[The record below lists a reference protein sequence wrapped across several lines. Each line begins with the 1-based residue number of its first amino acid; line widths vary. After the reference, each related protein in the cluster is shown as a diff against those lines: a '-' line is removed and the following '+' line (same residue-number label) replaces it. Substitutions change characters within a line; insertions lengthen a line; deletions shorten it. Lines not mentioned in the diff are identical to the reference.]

1 MRYIQKQEYN
11 KGISEELQAFEDW
24 KVAQEIDAKVADE
37 NISFKTIW
45 SIFRDDNKE
54 QYDKLKAVLVKEQG
68 YLCAYCGSRIGIDS
82 NTPIEHIA
90 PKSLPE
96 NKDKVLSY
104 HNFVAVCKGGTKDIV
119 YLIAE
124 EKEVN
129 LGNIAKFYGVSLDKL
144 KQLDA
149 KRILV
154 FKKSPQN
161 HCDNAK
167 GDEIIR
173 ITPLMIGCE
182 DRFTYLPYGE
192 EIHPCKED
200 DAEALQTIE
209 LLELNNVD
217 YLKDGRGNMM
227 KAAVVAYTEIT
238 SQLPITEWQNALQS
252 LIESYQEKNIEGYL
266 EPYCFVAISFLKDCL

>member
-1 MRYIQKQEYN
+1 MRYIQKQAYE

-96 NKDKVLSY
+96 NKDKVVSY

-119 YLIAE
+119 HFIREGERLEKIAE
-124 EKEVN
+124 
-129 LGNIAKFYGVSLDKL
+129 FYGVSPNKL
-144 KQLDA
+144 EK
-149 KRILV
+149 LV
-154 FKKSPQN
+154 V
-161 HCDNAK
+161 
-167 GDEIIR
+167 
-173 ITPLMIGCE
+173 L
-182 DRFTYLPYGE
+182 Y
-192 EIHPCKED
+192 
-200 DAEALQTIE
+200 IE
-209 LLELNNVD
+209 
-217 YLKDGRGNMM
+217 
-227 KAAVVAYTEIT
+227 
-238 SQLPITEWQNALQS
+238 
-252 LIESYQEKNIEGYL
+252 
-266 EPYCFVAISFLKDCL
+266 